1 MDKKQAEAVRI
12 ALQAAVEAAAGAA
25 GAKISRVRL
34 TYNLDGTFSFRVE
47 GGMLKADGSAINK
60 EAADWTAMAR
70 LYTLNPDDLG
80 KTFTSGGKTFKIEGL
95 KTRSHK
101 RPVLAS
107 DVRTG
112 KKFVFDVESIHRAFG
127 VRVTKVG
134 MDGQPFV
141 VTKVGM
147 DGQVIP

>member
-1 MDKKQAEAVRI
+1 M
-12 ALQAAVEAAAGAA
+12 
-25 GAKISRVRL
+25 
-34 TYNLDGTFSFRVE
+34 
-47 GGMLKADGSAINK
+47 
-60 EAADWTAMAR
+60 DWTWSRRDAELRQSNLPIKGKDTGNFKVYAVTSSRATTTEALNDVKAKMAR

-112 KKFVFDVESIHRAFG
+112 KKFVFEVEAVQRALG
-127 VRVTKVG
+127 IAPKVG
-134 MDGQPFV
+134 REINGAV

-147 DGQVIP
+147 DGQVLP